1 VQLLPTTLTARL
13 VLITV
18 VLVAGVAALI
28 GTATTLAMQDQLND
42 RLNSDVRAALARATH
57 ADGPGGPVGPPPRD
71 RDDLRG
77 DRGGFAPVQGQASG
91 TVVALVCDGVADD
104 AGELVGEGTATA
116 LTDAQLSRLCVAPGR
131 TAHTVELPG
140 LGSYRVVARELPDG
154 QLVAAGLPTGDV
166 DDALESLVLWEV
178 ALGALATLVA
188 GGLAVLVVRRQL
200 QPLREVAATAHEVAG
215 LPLASGEVGHT
226 ARVPEHLTDEHTEV
240 GQVGLALNTLL
251 GHMEN
256 SLDARHRSELQVR
269 QFVADAS
276 HELRTP
282 LTTIQGYAEL
292 ALRGDEPDELRH
304 AMGKVKA
311 ESDRMRSL
319 VEDLLLLARLDA
331 GRPLERADVDLTR
344 LALETVEDARVVSP
358 DHRWVLDLEAE
369 EVVVV
374 AGDELRLHQVLTN
387 LLTNARRHT
396 PPGTTVTVSVRAEAA
411 SAVVIVADDGPGI
424 PPDLQATAFERF
436 TRGDSARTRSSGGA
450 GLGLSL
456 AQAITAAHGGTL
468 EVTSQPGATRFTL
481 MLPRSAAA
489 R

>member
-1 VQLLPTTLTARL
+1 VQLLPTTLTGRI
-13 VLITV
+13 VMITV
-18 VLVAGVAALI
+18 VLVAAMAALI
-28 GTATTLAMQDQLND
+28 GTATTLAMRDQLND
-42 RLNSDVRAALARATH
+42 RLDRDVRAALDRAVH
-57 ADGPGGPVGPPPRD
+57 AGGPGAPVGPPPRD
-71 RDDLRG
+71 RDGPRG
-77 DRGGFAPVQGQASG
+77 DRGGFETVPGQGEG
-91 TVVALVCDGVADD
+91 TVIADCSASSSSD
-104 AGELVGEGTATA
+104 WEGELVGAGPGTALSSNQA
-116 LTDAQLSRLCVAPGR
+116 LQVCDPTRGEGLR
-131 TAHTVELPG
+131 TVHVPD
-140 LGSYRVVARELPDG
+140 LGDYRVMIVQLQNG
-154 QLVAAGLPTGDV
+154 QVVVAAGLPTKDV
-166 DDALESLVLWEV
+166 DDAIGSLILWEY
-178 ALGALATLVA
+178 ALGALAALIA

-251 GHMEN
+251 GHMEQ

-292 ALRGDEPDELRH
+292 ALRGDEPGELRL
-304 AMGKVKA
+304 AMGKVKS

-344 LALETVEDARVVSP
+344 LALETVQDARVVSS
-358 DHRWVLDLEAE
+358 DHRWALDLEAE
-369 EVVVV
+369 AVVVP
-374 AGDELRLHQVLTN
+374 GDELRLHQVLTN

-396 PPGTTVTVSVRAEAA
+396 PPGTTVTVSVRGGAD
-411 SAVVIVADDGPGI
+411 AVVTVADDGPGV
-424 PPDLQATAFERF
+424 PPDLQARIFERF

-468 EVTSQPGATRFTL
+468 TVDSRPGATNFTL
-481 MLPRSAAA
+481 MLPR
-489 R
+489 